1 MSFFVR
7 EPEAAH
13 RPIHRRDADVHPTR
27 RSHALAQL
35 CQSAVVLL
43 ADQARHERQGFSVE
57 YAASPAGVRRRSESA
72 GQTPSAQ
79 HLLDKGDAD
88 AELAGELTSR
98 GRSFVASWGD
108 LGT

>member
-1 MSFFVR
+1 M
-7 EPEAAH
+7 
-13 RPIHRRDADVHPTR
+13 HRRDADVHPTR

-35 CQSAVVLL
+35 CQSEVVLL
-43 ADQARHERQGFSVE
+43 ADQARHECQGCSVE
-57 YAASPAGVRRRSESA
+57 YATPPAGMRRGESA

-79 HLLDKGDAD
+79 HLLDEGDAD

-98 GRSFVASWGD
+98 GRPFVASLGD